1 MRKQT
6 INKFLSGFV
15 VGVSQEVQILKVA
28 GEVAALVT
36 SREF

>member
-15 VGVSQEVQILKVA
+15 VGVSQEVQIKVA